1 MTTMRARRGMT
12 LMEVVV
18 GLVITGIMATIGTAA
33 FTGIVDHR
41 RAVAQASLEVERSAA
56 LRSLVRE
63 WVVAGTV
70 STPSGGGPRV
80 QQQRAQQ
87 VQAAARRQATLGGVL
102 PAAESG
108 DELQLSTNA
117 LTPAQTNVSRV
128 RLFVDRDDA
137 TPESGLAI
145 EYQVGTN
152 GPLQRQQLDSTIGDM
167 AVEFLDR
174 RTTRWVAYEEAATI
188 QAVAVRVTLLPRD
201 NDSLPALLQLPFV
214 FSMVSPNDRQAAFS
228 GGMGGGMMGGGR
240 GGPGGGPGGGRGGP
254 GMGRGGDGGRGG
266 PGVGRGGGGGPGG
279 GGPGGGGIGRG
290 GGGGAGGTV
299 GGGTIGGRGG
309 RGGTP

>member
-1 MTTMRARRGMT
+1 MT

-41 RAVAQASLEVERSAA
+41 RAVAQASLEAERSAA

-63 WVVAGTV
+63 WVAGGTV

-87 VQAAARRQATLGGVL
+87 AQVAARRQATLGGVL

-117 LTPAQTNVSRV
+117 LTPAQTNVSRL

-174 RTTRWVAYEEAATI
+174 RTSRWVAYEEAATI
-188 QAVAVRVTLLPRD
+188 QAVAVRVTLLPRE

-228 GGMGGGMMGGGR
+228 GGMGGGMGGGMMGGGR
-240 GGPGGGPGGGRGGP
+240 GGPGGGPGQGRGGP
-254 GMGRGGDGGRGG
+254 GMGRGGGGDGGRGG

-279 GGPGGGGIGRG
+279 GIGR
-290 GGGGAGGTV
+290 GGAGGTG